1 MKDDYNLGTVFKNE
15 ELKRVYIDLYFD
27 NNMNLVDVKSKI
39 YTYADISEENKEKY
53 AILGE
58 QFAKTRAISYKKQTR
73 KKKIG
78 RNDPCPCGSGK
89 KYKKCCIGV
98 F

>member
-1 MKDDYNLGTVFKNE
+1 MIIIGVQFSRMKS
-15 ELKRVYIDLYFD
+15 LKEYIDLYFD
-27 NNMNLVDVKSKI
+27 NNMNLVDVKFKT

-58 QFAKTRAISYKKQTR
+58 EFAKTRTISYKKQTR

-89 KYKKCCIGV
+89 KYKKCCVDV